1 MTKIPK
7 GKGSTESKGQTRMR
21 AEIVES
27 ARDLG
32 TVGLMDPK
40 TVEKITVRMLG
51 PDALPGAV
59 AVSSKQI
66 IAIREQAQ
74 MSQAVFARLLSV
86 STGTLSKW
94 ERGEIKPRG
103 PARRLL
109 QIIKA
114 RGVGVV
120 C

>member
-1 MTKIPK
+1 MAKLKAKKMPELT
-7 GKGSTESKGQTRMR
+7 GKARMR
-21 AEIVES
+21 AEIVELTQDMHS
-27 ARDLG
+27 
-32 TVGLMDPK
+32 VGLVTDEELVR
-40 TVEKITVRMLG
+40 TTLRMLG
-51 PDALPGAV
+51 PDALPSAV
-59 AVSSKQI
+59 ALTGKQI
-66 IAIREQAQ
+66 VSIREEAQ

-94 ERGEIKPRG
+94 ERGEIQPRG

-114 RGVGVV
+114 RGVDVV